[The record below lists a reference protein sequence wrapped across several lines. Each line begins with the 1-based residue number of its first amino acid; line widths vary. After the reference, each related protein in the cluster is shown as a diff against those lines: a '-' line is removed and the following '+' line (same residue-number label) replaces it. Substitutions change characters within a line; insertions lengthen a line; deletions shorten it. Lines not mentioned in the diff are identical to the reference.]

1 MTQAELSYLLPL
13 FDLASSLVDEDDV
26 EHMEMGLGEIAPDSL
41 MAGDDRDLTGY
52 WVSMVVTNGVTAC
65 LDHVVTLRDI
75 VTRERGTI
83 TLNAPWTLLR
93 AAVESAAMAVWVM
106 ESGQRA
112 TRRSR
117 ALRLWHYDFGQRQL
131 WENDT
136 GRVPPPKGKSGKD
149 RAKEVL
155 TLATNLGIKPTQ
167 VSTEINYA
175 DIVGHGAVAVGL
187 DRTEARARWREAS
200 AFAHGR
206 SWPLLA
212 LTSPTAAQE
221 IQGGF
226 GLSLTLNEDLLRPLA
241 DLAHDLLNGA
251 LTRYA
256 ELAASPD
263 V

>member
-13 FDLASSLVDEDDV
+13 FDLASSLVDDDDLGDLQ
-26 EHMEMGLGEIAPDSL
+26 MGLGEIAPDSL
-41 MAGDDRDLTGY
+41 LAGDDRNLMGF
-52 WVSMVVTNGVTAC
+52 WVSMVVTNGITAC

-75 VTRERGTI
+75 VTREQGTI

-112 TRRSR
+112 TRRAR
-117 ALRLWHYDFGQRQL
+117 ALRIWHYDFGQRQL

-136 GRVPPPKGKSGKD
+136 GRVPPPRGRSGTD
-149 RAKEVL
+149 RAREVL
-155 TLATNLGIKPTQ
+155 TLATDLGIKPTQ
-167 VSTEINYA
+167 VSTDINYA
-175 DIVGHGAVAVGL
+175 DIVGHGAVTVGV
-187 DRTEARARWREAS
+187 DRTQARARWREAS

-221 IQGGF
+221 IAGGF
-226 GLSLTLNEDLLRPLA
+226 GLSLTLNEDRLRPLA
-241 DLAHDLLNGA
+241 DLVHDLLEGA
-251 LTRYA
+251 LSRYA
-256 ELAASPD
+256 ELSSSPD
-263 V
+263 S

>member
-13 FDLASSLVDEDDV
+13 FDLASSLVDDDDV
-26 EHMEMGLGEIAPDSL
+26 ENMEMGLGEIAPDSL
-41 MAGDDRDLTGY
+41 LAGDDRDLTGF
-52 WVSMVVTNGVTAC
+52 WVSMVVTNGITAS

-75 VTRERGTI
+75 VTRDRGTI

-106 ESGQRA
+106 ESRQRA
-112 TRRSR
+112 TRRGR

-131 WENDT
+131 WEDDT
-136 GRVPPPKGKSGKD
+136 GRVPPPKGSSGKD

-155 TLATNLGIKPTQ
+155 VLGTALGIKPTQ
-167 VSTEINYA
+167 VSTDINYA

-221 IQGGF
+221 IEGGF
-226 GLSLTLNEDLLRPLA
+226 GLSLTLDEDRLRPLA
-241 DLAHDLLNGA
+241 DLVQDLLSGA
-251 LTRYA
+251 VTRYA

-263 V
+263 E

>member
-1 MTQAELSYLLPL
+1 MTRAELSYLLPL
-13 FDLASSLVDEDDV
+13 FDLSSSLVDDDV
-26 EHMEMGLGEIAPDSL
+26 EHMEMGHGEIAPDGL
-41 MAGDDRDLTGY
+41 LAGDDRDLTGY

-75 VTRERGTI
+75 VTRERGAI
-83 TLNAPWTLLR
+83 TLSAPWTLLR

-106 ESGQRA
+106 ESGRRA

-136 GRVPPPKGKSGKD
+136 GRVPPTKGKSGRD

-155 TLATNLGIKPTQ
+155 ALATDLGIKPTR
-167 VSTEINYA
+167 VSTDINYA
-175 DIVGHGAVAVGL
+175 DIVGDGAVAVGL
-187 DRTEARARWREAS
+187 DRTEARAQWREAS
-200 AFAHGR
+200 AIAHGG

-226 GLSLTLNEDLLRPLA
+226 GLSLTLNEDRLRPLA
-241 DLAHDLLNGA
+241 DLAHDLLDGA
-251 LTRYA
+251 LKRYA